1 LSECNNHTPERKREQ
16 KEYRKV
22 IHSYLQ
28 EDEPFKVVLM
38 RCNDGLLHTVIEYSL
53 NYLQKVGFGQI
64 EIKSY
69 EQRMQRYA

>member
-1 LSECNNHTPERKREQ
+1 
-16 KEYRKV
+16 
-22 IHSYLQ
+22 
-28 EDEPFKVVLM
+28 M